1 MGGTRGERTG
11 EAALSGARRRVASQ
25 VGAAGLVASQLLA
38 CPSSPERDR
47 ITVEQAPPAPAA
59 APLASPARP
68 PAPPEPLASALPKVE
83 ATSAPSAEP
92 GAAPPRRGSRIGGD
106 GRIEIE
112 QGGSVRRLEGP
123 CQSTYEVA
131 DPMPGPYAEVLD
143 PDAKAPRLIL
153 DSCGAG
159 GTYFDIV
166 ATGLKLPGELEV
178 IRVRFLDPKTGSE
191 WTSDTAKLRVTEFT
205 SVGAPV
211 KGTFEATMS
220 ARLNR
225 PAERIRGTFSLPR
238 APDRY
243 PP

>member
-1 MGGTRGERTG
+1 M
-11 EAALSGARRRVASQ
+11 
-25 VGAAGLVASQLLA
+25 ASQLLA
-38 CPSSPERDR
+38 CRSSPERDR
-47 ITVEQAPPAPAA
+47 VTAEPAPSASA
-59 APLASPARP
+59 VASLASSARA
-68 PAPPEPLASALPKVE
+68 PAPSGPLASALPKIE
-83 ATSAPSAEP
+83 APAAPSAEP
-92 GAAPPRRGSRIGGD
+92 GTTPQRRGASIGGD

-123 CQSTYEVA
+123 CQYTYELA

-143 PDAKAPRLIL
+143 PDAKAPRFIV

-159 GTYFDIV
+159 GTHFDIV

-225 PAERIRGTFSLPR
+225 PTERIRGTFSLPR